1 MELEPEMPALSAE
14 PVQEMARLAGLELD
28 LERARALVPALEPV
42 FDGDTA
48 IAKLNLGTLTAVGN
62 PWPEVNNG

>member
-1 MELEPEMPALSAE
+1 MVRLSAE
-14 PVQEMARLAGLELD
+14 PVQQMARLAGLELD
-28 LERARALVPALEPV
+28 LERARALLPALEPV

-62 PWPEVNNG
+62 PWPEVSDG